1 MQYRS
6 IFAYASRLRALGND
20 VIVAGL
26 RQRGVV
32 GIVPSHGD
40 IIHVL
45 LRQESC
51 SMTELAQ
58 RIGRTKSTVTVLVR
72 KLEQGGYVRRMPD
85 STDARGV
92 RVSLTEQGKALES
105 AVQEI
110 SDQLESCI
118 RARLTDAEALQLE
131 ALLAKCV
138 AGASSSEEQ
147 AEADDR
153 EGLLQLP
160 ALEEA
165 SRF

>member
-118 RARLTDAEALQLE
+118 RTRLTDAEALQLE

-138 AGASSSEEQ
+138 AGTPLSEEQ
-147 AEADDR
+147 TEADDR
-153 EGLLQLP
+153 EGLLQQP
-160 ALEEA
+160 EPEGP